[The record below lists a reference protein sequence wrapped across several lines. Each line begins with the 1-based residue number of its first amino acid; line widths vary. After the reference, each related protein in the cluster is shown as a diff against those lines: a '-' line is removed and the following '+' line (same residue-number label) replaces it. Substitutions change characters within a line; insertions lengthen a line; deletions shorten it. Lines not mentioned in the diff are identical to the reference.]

1 MVRVERG
8 DPPADAGIA
17 ALVRRKSEH
26 ISQALAIGDG
36 SGGSAGWEDVRL
48 VHDALP
54 EVDFDEID
62 LSVDFLGRH
71 IGLPLLISGMT
82 GGHEAAL
89 AVNRELARAA
99 AATGAMIGV
108 GSQRAALLDP
118 GLADTYAVV
127 REYAPDAYV
136 LANIGISQLVRQRDS
151 PALRVDDV
159 LRAVDM
165 VRADA
170 LAVHL
175 NYLEEIVQP
184 EGQTRAKGA
193 RAALAHLVREVPVP
207 VVAKETGAGLSREV
221 ALRLRDLGVAA
232 LDVGGSGGTSFAA
245 IEASR
250 AATAGDVVRAATGL
264 AFAGWG
270 VPTAA
275 SVGLCADVLPVI
287 AVGGVRNGLD
297 AARAMHLGAV
307 AVGVG
312 RPLLE
317 QALLGAGGSDARGSE
332 ARASEGGAVRDW
344 IDGFAH
350 QLRASVFLAGVPSAR
365 ALGSASAVIRGTTRD
380 WLNQLGETDGQRSGS
395 ARGRG

>member
-1 MVRVERG
+1 MDAEQRL
-8 DPPADAGIA
+8 PSADAAITR
-17 ALVRRKSEH
+17 LMKRKREH
-26 ISQALAIGDG
+26 ISRALAIGDSG
-36 SGGSAGWEDVRL
+36 GGSAGWEDVQL

-54 EVDFDEID
+54 DTDFEHLD
-62 LSVDFLGRH
+62 LTIEFLGRQ

-82 GGHEAAL
+82 GGHDAAL
-89 AVNRELARAA
+89 AVNRELAMAA

-118 GLADTYAVV
+118 GLADSYAVV
-127 REYAPDAYV
+127 RQYAPDAYV
-136 LANIGISQLVRQRDS
+136 LANIGISQLVPQRDS
-151 PALRVDDV
+151 PALRLDDV
-159 LRAVDM
+159 LRAIDM

-193 RAALAHLVREVPVP
+193 RAALAALIREVPVP
-207 VVAKETGAGLSREV
+207 VIAKETGAGLSREV
-221 ALRLRDLGVAA
+221 ALRLRDLGVRA

-245 IEASR
+245 IEAAR
-250 AATAGDVVRAATGL
+250 AASSGDMVRAATGL

-270 VPTAA
+270 ISTAV

-297 AARAMHLGAV
+297 AARALSLGAA

-317 QALLGAGGSDARGSE
+317 QALLG
-332 ARASEGGAVRDW
+332 GGAPRAW
-344 IDGFAH
+344 IDEFAH
-350 QLRASVFLAGVPSAR
+350 QLRAAVFLAGVPSAR
-365 ALGSASAVIRGTTRD
+365 ALGSVPVIVRGATRD
-380 WLNQLGETDGQRSGS
+380 WLNELGGK
-395 ARGRG
+395 

>member
-1 MVRVERG
+1 MMGPDRG
-8 DPPADAGIA
+8 APSADGGIA
-17 ALVRRKSEH
+17 SLVRRKGEH
-26 ISQALAIGDG
+26 ISQALAMGD
-36 SGGSAGWEDVRL
+36 SGSAGWEDVQL

-54 EVDFDEID
+54 DADFEELD
-62 LSVDFLGRH
+62 LSVEFLGHR

-82 GGHEAAL
+82 GGHAAAL
-89 AVNRELARAA
+89 AVNRELAGAA

-118 GLADTYAVV
+118 GLADSYAVV
-127 REYAPDAYV
+127 RECAPDAYV
-136 LANIGISQLVRQRDS
+136 LANIGISQLLRQRDS
-151 PALRVDDV
+151 AALRLDEV

-184 EGQTRAKGA
+184 EGQTRARGA
-193 RAALAHLVREVPVP
+193 RAALADLVKELPVP
-207 VVAKETGAGLSREV
+207 VIAKETGAGLSREV
-221 ALRLRDLGVAA
+221 ALRLRDLGVRA

-250 AATAGDVVRAATGL
+250 AASAGDMVRAATGQ

-270 VPTAA
+270 IPTAA

-297 AARAMHLGAV
+297 AARAMRLGAV

-317 QALLGAGGSDARGSE
+317 QALLGASVSGARDSG
-332 ARASEGGAVRDW
+332 GGAVRDW

-350 QLRASVFLAGVPSAR
+350 QLRAAVFLAGVPSAR
-365 ALGSASAVIRGTTRD
+365 ALGAATAVIRGPTRD
-380 WLNQLGETDGQRSGS
+380 WLDQLGGTD
-395 ARGRG
+395 

>member
-1 MVRVERG
+1 MEAERRA
-8 DPPADAGIA
+8 PSADEAITR
-17 ALVRRKSEH
+17 LMRRKGEH
-26 ISQALAIGDG
+26 ISRALAIGD
-36 SGGSAGWEDVRL
+36 SGGGPAGWEDVQL

-54 EVDFDEID
+54 DTDFEELD
-62 LSVDFLGRH
+62 LTVEFLGRR

-82 GGHEAAL
+82 GGHDAAL

-118 GLADTYAVV
+118 GLADSYSVV
-127 REYAPDAYV
+127 RTYAPDAYV
-136 LANIGISQLVRQRDS
+136 LANIGISQLVAQEDS
-151 PALRVDDV
+151 QALRLDDV

-184 EGQTRAKGA
+184 EGQTRARGA
-193 RAALAHLVREVPVP
+193 RAALADLIREVPVP
-207 VVAKETGAGLSREV
+207 VIAKETGAGLSREV
-221 ALRLRDLGVAA
+221 ALRLRDIGVRA

-250 AATAGDVVRAATGL
+250 AAASGDVVRAATGL

-270 VPTAA
+270 IPTAV

-297 AARAMHLGAV
+297 AARAMSLGAV

-317 QALLGAGGSDARGSE
+317 QALLGGSVSE
-332 ARASEGGAVRDW
+332 RGAVSDW

-350 QLRASVFLAGVPSAR
+350 QLRSAVFLTGAASAS
-365 ALGSASAVIRGTTRD
+365 ALGSVPAIVRGATRD
-380 WLNQLGETDGQRSGS
+380 WLDNLGGNR
-395 ARGRG
+395 

>member
-1 MVRVERG
+1 MTGGPVT
-8 DPPADAGIA
+8 DAELGTAITR
-17 ALVRRKSEH
+17 LVRRKGEH
-26 ISQALAIGDG
+26 ISRALEIGD
-36 SGGSAGWEDVRL
+36 SGSAGWEDVQL

-54 EVDFDEID
+54 DSDFDELD
-62 LSVDFLGRH
+62 LSVEFLGRR

-89 AVNRELARAA
+89 PVNRELAKAA

-118 GLADTYAVV
+118 ALAGSYTVV
-127 REYAPDAYV
+127 REYAPDAFV
-136 LANIGISQLVRQRDS
+136 LANIGISQLLPQRDS
-151 PALRVDDV
+151 PALRLDDV
-159 LRAVDM
+159 LRAIDM

-184 EGQTRAKGA
+184 EGQTRANGA
-193 RAALAHLVREVPVP
+193 RAALAALVKEAPVP
-207 VVAKETGAGLSREV
+207 VIAKETGSGLSREV
-221 ALRLRDLGVAA
+221 ALRLRDLGVRA

-245 IEASR
+245 IESAR
-250 AATAGDVVRAATGL
+250 AAQAGDVVRAATGL

-270 VPTAA
+270 IPTAV

-297 AARAMHLGAV
+297 AARALSLGAV

-317 QALLGAGGSDARGSE
+317 QALLGGDG
-332 ARASEGGAVRDW
+332 VRSW

-350 QLRASVFLAGVPSAR
+350 QLRTAVFLAGAPSAQ
-365 ALGSASAVIRGTTRD
+365 ALGTVPLVVRGATRD
-380 WLNQLGETDGQRSGS
+380 WLHEL
-395 ARGRG
+395 RGK